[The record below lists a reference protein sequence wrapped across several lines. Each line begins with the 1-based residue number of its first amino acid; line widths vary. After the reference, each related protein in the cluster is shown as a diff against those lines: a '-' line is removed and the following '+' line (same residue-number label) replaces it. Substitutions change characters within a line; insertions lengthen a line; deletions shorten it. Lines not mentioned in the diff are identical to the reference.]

1 MQDDYSEMKAALS
14 SLRSN
19 AYNIQTLL
27 RMAQRGQLSSEVLG
41 KITQS
46 IENHFNRVESL
57 EIDIPEKNKEEHR
70 EILWHFSQIREDWKN
85 GVLSDV
91 EYAEYLNCR
100 LFNHFSIC
108 FQPLL
113 DTYLDVDPQFEFKV

>member
-1 MQDDYSEMKAALS
+1 MQDDYSDMKAALS

-27 RMAQRGQLSSEVLG
+27 RMAQRGQLSSEILG
-41 KITQS
+41 KITLS

-57 EIDIPEKNKEEHR
+57 EIDIPEQNKEDHK
-70 EILWHFSQIREDWKN
+70 EILSHFNKIRVDWSN
-85 GVLSDV
+85 GILSDAD
-91 EYAEYLNCR
+91 YAEFLNCR

-113 DTYLDVDPQFEFKV
+113 DTYLDVDPRFEFKI